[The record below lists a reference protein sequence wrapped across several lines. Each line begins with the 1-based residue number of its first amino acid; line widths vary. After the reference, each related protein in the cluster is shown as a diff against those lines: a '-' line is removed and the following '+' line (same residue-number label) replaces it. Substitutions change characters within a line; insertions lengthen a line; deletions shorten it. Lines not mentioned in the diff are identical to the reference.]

1 MKKFLLLLT
10 GAILGIVG
18 FIFFVN
24 SLYNLHITAVFEEME
39 PFPHNLNVYYKGFK
53 LGRSIRVYP
62 SKDFTS
68 TQVDMVLKAKD
79 LSLPDNISAKIKTK
93 NKKDYIELEY
103 PDAPSIT
110 DLKNHGFIKGK
121 KGMDIAGYID
131 KQAEGGGLDE
141 IKDNL
146 NKTVESASGTLDA
159 ITELVNTGNEIL
171 KDLRPSL
178 KETGENLAYMS
189 KNLAEVT
196 SELNRS
202 AKPQR
207 LDNTFANIE
216 QTTKNIEQT
225 TKNLELASENVA
237 NISAHAQNET
247 IGLVDCVISNTNI
260 VVKNINTVVENA
272 NDIVKGFQATLNKR
286 FAGMKIM
293 FGKPLE
299 SPKGVKG

>member
-1 MKKFLLLLT
+1 MKKFLLLFL
-10 GAILGIVG
+10 GAILGIIG
-18 FIFFVN
+18 FLFFIHN
-24 SLYNLHITAVFEEME
+24 IYNLRVTAVFEDME

-53 LGRSIRVYP
+53 LGRSVRVHP
-62 SKDFTS
+62 SKDFTA

-79 LSLPDNISAKIKTK
+79 LSLPDNITAKVKTK

-110 DLKNHGFIKGK
+110 DLKNHGFIQGK
-121 KGMDIAGYID
+121 KGLDIAGYID

-189 KNLAEVT
+189 KNLADFT
-196 SELNRS
+196 SELKRS

-207 LDNTFANIE
+207 LNNTFANIE
-216 QTTKNIEQT
+216 QTTKNIERT
-225 TKNLELASENVA
+225 TKNLEQASINVA
-237 NISAHAQNET
+237 NISAHTQNET
-247 IGLVDCVISNTNI
+247 ISLVDCVIANTNTVI
-260 VVKNINTVVENA
+260 KNINTVVDNT

-299 SPKGVKG
+299 NKEAKE

>member
-1 MKKFLLLLT
+1 MKKFLLLFLS
-10 GAILGIVG
+10 AILGIIG
-18 FIFFVN
+18 FLFFIHN
-24 SLYNLHITAVFEEME
+24 IYNLRVTAVFEDME

-53 LGRSIRVYP
+53 LGRSIRVHP
-62 SKDFTS
+62 SKDFTA

-79 LSLPDNISAKIKTK
+79 LSLPDNITAKVKTK

-110 DLKNHGFIKGK
+110 DLKNHDFIQGK
-121 KGMDIAGYID
+121 KGLDIAGYID

-189 KNLAEVT
+189 KNLADVT

-207 LDNTFANIE
+207 LNNTFANIE
-216 QTTKNIEQT
+216 QTTKNIERT
-225 TKNLELASENVA
+225 TKNLEQASVNVA
-237 NISAHAQNET
+237 NISAHTQNET
-247 IGLVDCVISNTNI
+247 ISLVDCVIANTNTVI
-260 VVKNINTVVENA
+260 KNINTVVDNT

-299 SPKGVKG
+299 NKEAME